1 MSMNSKDFD
10 AVWMDNRHV
19 SAERRDPKGY
29 PHACEFE
36 VAADWSRIVRRV
48 STTFPDDDTEDAKRF
63 IKEAGNAV
71 EVELR
76 KKRGGI

>member
-1 MSMNSKDFD
+1 MSSKNFGL
-10 AVWMDNRHV
+10 VWVDYRYV
-19 SAERRDPKGY
+19 CAERPEKGY

-36 VAADWSRIVRRV
+36 VAADRSRIVQRV

-63 IKEAGNAV
+63 MKVAGKAV
-71 EVELR
+71 EKELR